1 MKKFLIALTLSL
13 ALAAPTAASAQS
25 RNKELFGT
33 LGGAALGGFLGS
45 QVGSGKG
52 KLAATGAG
60 VLLGGLL
67 GNQIGRSLDAADQAA
82 ISRSQHQA
90 LEYTPSNQAV
100 VWQNPDTGNRGVTV
114 PRATYQTSTGQYC
127 REFQETVTVG
137 NQTQQAYGTA
147 CRQTDGTWRIV
158 Q

>member
-1 MKKFLIALTLSL
+1 MKKILIALSLSL

-45 QVGSGKG
+45 QIGSGKG
-52 KLAATGAG
+52 RLAATGAG
-60 VLLGGLL
+60 VLIGGLL
-67 GNQIGRSLDAADQAA
+67 GNQIGRSLDSADRTAVN
-82 ISRSQHQA
+82 RSQYQA
-90 LEYTPSNQAV
+90 LEYTPSNQPVA
-100 VWQNPDTGNRGVTV
+100 WQNPDTGNRGVTT
-114 PRATYQTSTGQYC
+114 PRTTYQTSTGQYC
-127 REFQETVTVG
+127 REFIQTITVA

-147 CRQTDGTWRIV
+147 CRQPDGSWKIV

>member
-1 MKKFLIALTLSL
+1 MKKILLALTLSL

-67 GNQIGRSLDAADQAA
+67 GNQVGRSLDRADQTA

-100 VWQNPDTGNRGVTV
+100 AWQNPDTGNRGVTV
-114 PRATYQTSTGQYC
+114 PRAPYQTSTGQYC
-127 REFQETVTVG
+127 REFQQTVTVG

-147 CRQTDGTWRIV
+147 CRQPDGTWRIV

>member
-1 MKKFLIALTLSL
+1 MKKILMALTLSL
-13 ALAAPTAASAQS
+13 ALAAPTVASAQS

-45 QVGSGKG
+45 KIGSGKG
-52 KLAATGAG
+52 RLAATGAG

-67 GNQIGRSLDAADQAA
+67 GNQIGRSLDSADQAA
-82 ISRSQHQA
+82 INRSQYQA

-100 VWQNPDTGNRGVTV
+100 AWRNPDTGNRGVTV
-114 PRATYQTSTGQYC
+114 PRVPYQTSTGQYC
-127 REFQETVTVG
+127 REFQQTVTVG

-147 CRQTDGTWRIV
+147 CRQPDGTWRIV